1 MRKILSAAILMMAGC
16 CPIAAQQLT
25 VEGTITGTVPEGQCL
40 YVVPVTAGQSPE
52 ADSIQVRDGRLSA
65 RTSLSPWG
73 IYKVIAV
80 NQQRQSTL
88 PVTLTADNGKAT
100 LRLQCAEGGLSVSQP
115 TADGAAL
122 QAFNSYYIDRAK
134 RLWTDGKSMDAA
146 AVKSLLTSY
155 ALVADSIAACH
166 GASANM
172 LRYLSLWASA
182 ITYETIES
190 LRFITGKTAA
200 EVGMDDPAFLQRLC
214 TQIDCDMA
222 AAFPQLPR
230 MVVAALP
237 KGSLS
242 EQIGYVRSHY
252 TSEFLKKGAEAQLLS
267 HYVSSFKYAE
277 HYEQGLAELTALTE
291 QYGLD
296 QRYLNVFKQRRAS
309 IAGTPFPEAATLFD
323 LEGRPVDFAQFRGKF
338 VYIDLWASWCVPCI
352 KEIPHLKEVEAK
364 MKDSDIVFV
373 SISIDKDEAAWKR
386 KVADLGL
393 SGHLYIDRGNKL
405 AEALNVR
412 GIPFFLIYDREGK
425 LYKYSAYRP
434 SDSRLLPLLQG
445 LK

>member
-1 MRKILSAAILMMAGC
+1 MRKILSAAIWMMAGC

-25 VEGTITGTVPEGQCL
+25 VEGTITGTVPEGQRL

-52 ADSIQVRDGRLSA
+52 ADSIQVCDGRLSA

-73 IYKVIAV
+73 IYKVIIV
-80 NQQRQSTL
+80 GHQSQATL
-88 PVTLTADNGKAT
+88 PVTLVADNGKAT
-100 LRLQCAEGGLSVSQP
+100 LHLKCAEDGLSVSQP
-115 TADGAAL
+115 TPDGAAL
-122 QAFNSYYIDRAK
+122 QAFNSYYFDQAK
-134 RLWTDGKSMDAA
+134 RLWTDGKSMEAS

-155 ALVADSIAACH
+155 APVADSIAARH

-172 LRYLSLWASA
+172 SRYLSLWASA
-182 ITYETIES
+182 ITYEAIES

-200 EVGMDDPAFLQRLC
+200 EVGMDDPALLQRLC
-214 TQIDCDMA
+214 AQADCDMA
-222 AAFPQLPR
+222 AAFPQLSR

-252 TSEFLKKGAEAQLLS
+252 TNLELRKTVESQMLS
-267 HYVSSFKYAE
+267 RYVTSFKYAE
-277 HYEQGLAELTALTE
+277 HYEEGLAELTALTE
-291 QYGLD
+291 KYRLD

-309 IAGTPFPEAATLFD
+309 IAGTPFPQAATLFD
-323 LEGRPVDFAQFRGKF
+323 LEGNPVDFAQFRGKF

-364 MKDSDIVFV
+364 MQDSDIVFV

-405 AEALNVR
+405 AESLNVR

-434 SDSRLLPLLQG
+434 SDSRLLPLLQS